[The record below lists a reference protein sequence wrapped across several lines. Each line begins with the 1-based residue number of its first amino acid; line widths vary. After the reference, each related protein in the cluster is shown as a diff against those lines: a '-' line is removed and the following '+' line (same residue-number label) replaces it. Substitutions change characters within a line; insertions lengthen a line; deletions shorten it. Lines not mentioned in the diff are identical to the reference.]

1 MSEGEHSGFGAHTKR
16 NTRPPS
22 LRRVNPSTL
31 LARVAVDEL
40 ARCGV
45 RDVVLC
51 PGSRNAPLS
60 LALDTADAEGR
71 LRLHVRLDERG
82 AGFLAL
88 GLALRSGR
96 PVAVACTSGT
106 AVANLHPAVLEA
118 AHAGVPL
125 LLLTADRPA
134 GLVGTGASQ
143 TVAQCGIFGD
153 ALRLEGVL
161 SAEGT
166 RPEAWRATVVRA
178 VAAARGTLSNDPG
191 PVQLDVPLR
200 EPLLPPPDDDG
211 AFPPGRP
218 AGRPWSEIHS
228 ARVALPPL
236 RLDPS
241 LPTLVVAGDGA
252 EDRDAPADVPVV
264 AEPSSTLWGSA
275 VRTGPWLL
283 GAALSGAA
291 PELLPRQLVVL
302 GRPTLHRA
310 VQRALADERIRVF
323 AVPPAARPWWNDT
336 QGSVVQVGS
345 LPPSPWG
352 DKAFAARW
360 RQADAAVQRALDDG
374 LDTHPVGAM
383 RLARELVRAV
393 PTGGLLVVGPSSPIR
408 DVALA
413 AAPRPDLTV
422 LSNRGVA
429 GIDGVVSTAVGAALA
444 HDGPAVALLGDVTLL
459 HDAGGLLAGPRE
471 PRPDLTIVVAND
483 DGGSVFTLLEQG
495 APEHARSFERVFGT
509 PHGTDLA
516 ALCAAY
522 HVGHRRL
529 TDLAQ
534 LPGALGRPGLH
545 VVEVPVDRAT
555 RRTGHA
561 ALRARI
567 EEAAGVA
574 GQVGVR

>member
-1 MSEGEHSGFGAHTKR
+1 M
-16 NTRPPS
+16 
-22 LRRVNPSTL
+22 NPSTL

-60 LALDTADAEGR
+60 LALDTADADGR

-88 GLALRSGR
+88 GLALRSGL
-96 PVAVACTSGT
+96 PVAVVCTSGT

-134 GLVGTGASQ
+134 DLVGTGASQ
-143 TVAQCGIFGD
+143 TVVQRGIFGD
-153 ALRLEGVL
+153 ALRLEAVL

-178 VAAARGTLSNDPG
+178 VAAARGTLSGDPG

-200 EPLLPPPDDDG
+200 EPLLPPPGDDG

-218 AGRPWSEIHS
+218 AGRPWSEVHT

-236 RLDPS
+236 RLDPA

-252 EDRDAPADVPVV
+252 EGRDAPADVPVV

-323 AVPPAARPWWNDT
+323 AVPPADRPWWNDT
-336 QGSVVQVGS
+336 RSSVVQVGS

-352 DKAFAARW
+352 EKAFAARW
-360 RQADAAVQRALDDG
+360 RQADAAVQRALDAS
-374 LDTHPVGAM
+374 LDVDPVGGM

-444 HDGPAVALLGDVTLL
+444 HGADGGGPAVALLGDVTLL

-509 PHGTDLA
+509 PHGADLA
-516 ALCAAY
+516 ALCAAFR
-522 HVGHRRL
+522 VGHRHL
-529 TDLAQ
+529 ADLAQ
-534 LPGALGRPGLH
+534 LREALGRPGLN
-545 VVEVPVDRAT
+545 VVEVPVDRT
-555 RRTGHA
+555 GRRAGHA
-561 ALRARI
+561 ALRARV

-574 GQVGVR
+574 GEVGVR

>member
-1 MSEGEHSGFGAHTKR
+1 M
-16 NTRPPS
+16 
-22 LRRVNPSTL
+22 NPSTL

-60 LALDTADAEGR
+60 LALDTADADGR

-88 GLALRSGR
+88 GLALRRGE
-96 PVAVACTSGT
+96 PVAVVCTSGT

-125 LLLTADRPA
+125 LLVTADRP
-134 GLVGTGASQ
+134 GDVVGTGASQ
-143 TVAQCGIFGD
+143 TIVQRGIFGD
-153 ALRLEGVL
+153 ALRHEAVL

-166 RPEAWRATVVRA
+166 RPEGWRAAIVRA

-200 EPLLPPPDDDG
+200 EPLLPPPADDG

-218 AGRPWSEIHS
+218 AGRPWSEIRQ
-228 ARVALPPL
+228 ARVTLPPL
-236 RLDPS
+236 RLDPA

-252 EDRDAPADVPVV
+252 EGTDVPADVPVL
-264 AEPSSTLWGSA
+264 AEPSSNLWGSA

-283 GAALSGAA
+283 GAALSGVA
-291 PELLPRQLVVL
+291 PGLLPRQLVVL

-323 AVPPAARPWWNDT
+323 AVPPVARPWWNDT
-336 QGSVVQVGS
+336 QASVVQVGA

-352 DKAFAARW
+352 EKAFAARW
-360 RQADAAVQRALDDG
+360 RNADLAAQRVLDAG
-374 LDTHPVGAM
+374 LDADSVGGM
-383 RLARELVRAV
+383 RLARELVRAM
-393 PTGGLLVVGPSSPIR
+393 PTGALLVVGPSSPIR

-429 GIDGVVSTAVGAALA
+429 GIDGVVSTAIGAALA
-444 HDGPAVALLGDVTLL
+444 HDGPGVALLGDVTLL
-459 HDAGGLLAGPRE
+459 HDAGGLLVGPRE

-495 APEHARSFERVFGT
+495 APEHARSFERVFAT
-509 PHGTDLA
+509 PHGADLA

-522 HVGHRRL
+522 GVEHRRL
-529 TDLAQ
+529 GDLGE
-534 LPGALGRPGLH
+534 LPGALGRRGLH
-545 VVEVPVDRAT
+545 VVEVPVDRAD
-555 RRTGHA
+555 RRAGHA

-574 GQVGVR
+574 GEVGVR